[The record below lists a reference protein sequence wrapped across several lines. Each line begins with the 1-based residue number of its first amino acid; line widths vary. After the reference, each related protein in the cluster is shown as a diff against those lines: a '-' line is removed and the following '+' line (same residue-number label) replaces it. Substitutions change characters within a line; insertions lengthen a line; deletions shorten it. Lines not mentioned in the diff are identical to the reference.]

1 MVVVAVKTV
10 VERGNV
16 IAPEGVIGQAG
27 LDQGVQVIPEN
38 VNVSVNEIEI
48 VIVVE
53 RKVQRKDVYLSQTL
67 LTNTTGRS

>member
-1 MVVVAVKTV
+1 VVVVAVKTV

-27 LDQGVQVIPEN
+27 LDQGVQVIP

>member
-1 MVVVAVKTV
+1 MVVAVKTV

-27 LDQGVQVIPEN
+27 LDQGVQVIP